1 MASTGVGEWS
11 DGPPLDAP
19 GLAGAVLAL
28 WREAASL
35 SGEDPTAAQAP
46 TDVGSAQQLLDE
58 SGAWLVAVLEDEE
71 RGPDADAGRALAG
84 TLVLRLATLRGDV
97 REAALNR
104 RIRGFAQVNAALSRL
119 RSMTTV
125 DQMMSRLAGEVAR
138 CGFDR
143 VMITRV
149 DGSTG
154 HVAEFHSPHE
164 PELAREVLRVGQ
176 AEPLQLNH
184 LLLESEM
191 LRRRGPV
198 LVPDAHADPRV
209 HQEIAAAAG
218 VRSYV
223 AAPVMPQGRVI
234 ALIHADC
241 QLQRRT
247 VDEVDRD
254 LLWMFAEGFGH
265 AYERATLLTRLNALR
280 QEVRRANSSILAVMD
295 EFVDAD
301 VEVAR
306 FDGENQVVAR
316 SAAAMFVAADNRL
329 ESLLTPRELDVIRL
343 MALGETNGGIAKKLV
358 VSEGTVKSHVK
369 HILRKLRASNR
380 AEAVSRYVRL
390 SQQGA
395 GNTRA

>member
-1 MASTGVGEWS
+1 MASTGLGEWS
-11 DGPPLDAP
+11 DGPPLDVP

-28 WREAASL
+28 WREAADL
-35 SGEDPTAAQAP
+35 SGEDPTAADAP
-46 TDVGSAQQLLDE
+46 ADVGSAQQMLDE
-58 SGAWLVAVLEDEE
+58 SGAWLVGVLEDGARGVAAE
-71 RGPDADAGRALAG
+71 RARASAA
-84 TLVLRLATLRGDV
+84 TLVLRHATLRADV
-97 REAALNR
+97 REASLAR

-125 DQMMSRLAGEVAR
+125 DQMMTRLTGEVAR

-143 VMITRV
+143 VMLTRV

-154 HVAEFHSPHE
+154 QVADFHSPLE
-164 PELAREVLRVGQ
+164 PETAREVLRVAQ

-191 LRRRGPV
+191 LRRRGPI
-198 LVPDAHADPRV
+198 LVPDAQADPRV
-209 HQEIAAAAG
+209 HQELTAAAG

-223 AAPVMPQGRVI
+223 AAPVMPQGKVI

-241 QLQRRT
+241 QVQRRT

-295 EFVDAD
+295 EFCDAD

-316 SAAAMFVAADNRL
+316 SAAAMFVNADNRL

-395 GNTRA
+395 AASGR